1 MKFYKNDYEDY
12 DFRIIDDKLSAV
24 YNYCSYDYGYH
35 YHYFITFYKDGNCH
49 NNKNACYVD
58 DEGMKLFNLNGISY
72 GNQDKFTKQS
82 WRKFV
87 KLQAFL

>member
-12 DFRIIDDKLSAV
+12 DGKIIDDKLSAV

-35 YHYFITFYKDGNCH
+35 YFITFYKDGKCH

-58 DEGMKLFNLNGISY
+58 DEGVKLFFLNAKEF
-72 GNQDKFTKQS
+72 GNQDNFTKET
-82 WRKFV
+82 WRRFI

>member
-1 MKFYKNDYEDY
+1 MKFYKNKDCKDYNSK
-12 DFRIIDDKLSAV
+12 IIDDKLSAV
-24 YNYCSYDYGYH
+24 YNYCSYDFGYQ
-35 YHYFITFYKDGNCH
+35 YFITFYKDGNCH

-58 DEGMKLFNLNGISY
+58 DEGVKVFYLNAKEF
-72 GNQDKFTKQS
+72 GNQDDFTKQS